1 MRSSSKVS
9 CALFAFVFCL
19 FASSPVLAQEYR
31 IEKFS
36 APAPEDFAPTIR
48 ETLSADAVR
57 VIGPEGP
64 VCEVWLR
71 KAVPVRA
78 EGTKQFGIAYAQLAE
93 GTFVAGVRVLATTSD
108 YRRQKISPGVYMLRY
123 ALHPVDG
130 NHMGVAHFRDFL
142 LLAPASADSNSG
154 TIPAQQMLELSRK
167 ASGTTHPAV
176 WSLLSPDETPESLPA
191 IVHEETE
198 DLWVLY
204 FEIPLQPSEGTARK
218 IVMALVVI
226 GHAPEA

>member
-1 MRSSSKVS
+1 MRSSSKTHY
-9 CALFAFVFCL
+9 ALFALVFC
-19 FASSPVLAQEYR
+19 FFVSSSVLAQEYR

-36 APAPEDFAPTIR
+36 APAPEDFATAIR
-48 ETLSADAVR
+48 ETLSPDAVR

-64 VCEVWLR
+64 VCEIWFR
-71 KAVPVRA
+71 KAVPARA

-93 GTFVAGVRVLATTSD
+93 GTFVAGVRVLVTTSD
-108 YRRQKISPGVYMLRY
+108 YRRQKINPGAYTLRY

-142 LLAPASADSNSG
+142 LLAPASADSSSG
-154 TIPAQQMLELSRK
+154 TMGAQQMLDLSRK

-191 IVHEETE
+191 IVHDETE
-198 DLWVLY
+198 DLRVLY
-204 FEIPLQPSEGTARK
+204 FEIALQPSEGAARK